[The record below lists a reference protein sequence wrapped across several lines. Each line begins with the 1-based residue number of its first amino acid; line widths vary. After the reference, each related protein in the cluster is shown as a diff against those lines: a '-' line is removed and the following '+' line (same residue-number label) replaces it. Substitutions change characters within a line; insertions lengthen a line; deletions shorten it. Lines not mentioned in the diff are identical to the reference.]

1 MQNNVA
7 DYIRSLLASERF
19 ARQVTH
25 HRVLPAREARY
36 GETRRPWPRAIAEVL
51 RERGIA
57 SLYSHQAL
65 TADIVRAGRDVV
77 VATPTASG
85 KTLCYSL
92 PILEKCLQNPDS
104 RALMLF
110 PLKALAQDQL
120 AAFGELTGH
129 WPEAAR
135 PSIAIYDGDTTD
147 HFRRKIRRNPPNV
160 LITNP
165 EMLHLAILPFH
176 EQWTTFLASLSLVVV
191 DEAHTYRGVL
201 GSHISQLFR
210 RLNRICARYAARP
223 NFVFCTATVGN
234 PEELAGN
241 LLGRV
246 LVREKG
252 PSQKDACL
260 ASPSVAPLPSPE
272 PAAQGAE
279 TPGAFHESAD
289 IPVIRESGAPTGRRH
304 MVFIDPEDSP
314 STTAIALLK
323 AALARGLR
331 TASARTGRVFC
342 LRNGARSKPA

>member
-1 MQNNVA
+1 
-7 DYIRSLLASERF
+7 
-19 ARQVTH
+19 
-25 HRVLPAREARY
+25 
-36 GETRRPWPRAIAEVL
+36 
-51 RERGIA
+51 
-57 SLYSHQAL
+57 
-65 TADIVRAGRDVV
+65 
-77 VATPTASG
+77 
-85 KTLCYSL
+85 
-92 PILEKCLQNPDS
+92 
-104 RALMLF
+104 MLF

-147 HFRRKIRRNPPNV
+147 HFRRKIRKNPPNV

-241 LLGRV
+241 LLGRE
-246 LVREKG
+246 LVQEKG
-252 PSQKDACL
+252 LPSENAFPFFPL
-260 ASPSVAPLPSPE
+260 FSPSSSSEPVAL
-272 PAAQGAE
+272 GKE
-279 TPGAFHESAD
+279 TSLNAPKSRRTSLSSANRAHRRASG
-289 IPVIRESGAPTGRRH
+289 IWCSSIR
-304 MVFIDPEDSP
+304 
-314 STTAIALLK
+314 
-323 AALARGLR
+323 R
-331 TASARTGRVFC
+331 TARPRRPSRF
-342 LRNGARSKPA
+342 

>member
-65 TADIVRAGRDVV
+65 TADTVRAGRDVV

-92 PILEKCLQNPDS
+92 PILEKCLQDPDS

-147 HFRRKIRRNPPNV
+147 HFRRKIRKNPPN
-160 LITNP
+160 
-165 EMLHLAILPFH
+165 AASGDFALP
-176 EQWTTFLASLSLVVV
+176 
-191 DEAHTYRGVL
+191 
-201 GSHISQLFR
+201 
-210 RLNRICARYAARP
+210 
-223 NFVFCTATVGN
+223 
-234 PEELAGN
+234 
-241 LLGRV
+241 
-246 LVREKG
+246 
-252 PSQKDACL
+252 
-260 ASPSVAPLPSPE
+260 
-272 PAAQGAE
+272 
-279 TPGAFHESAD
+279 
-289 IPVIRESGAPTGRRH
+289 
-304 MVFIDPEDSP
+304 
-314 STTAIALLK
+314 
-323 AALARGLR
+323 
-331 TASARTGRVFC
+331 
-342 LRNGARSKPA
+342 